1 MDDVDL
7 GPTRGIRR
15 EERSTYAPSLAEIFN
30 QSTEDARRV
39 ANWNAHRYNLSEVF
53 DDVAERV
60 KAATG
65 ETIDNPLR
73 GWTLDPQ
80 AAWKESIGKLKA
92 KKPDALDWDAL
103 AAEPEQRAWGMM
115 KETRETSNDMGQ
127 VLGLADP
134 KAGVLGGVPIM
145 GSVAALARNVATQP
159 GTVLAQMG
167 GSLYGQLS
175 SPADTLGNLIGF
187 GAGRAAT
194 SIIKSA
200 VMNAASNAA
209 VQGVLS
215 AGKQGDYAK
224 AGLPSG
230 WKVWLEEVEGAA
242 AMGFALDAGIRTPA
256 RAAIRQFGRDVEAGK
271 AFSRNTVRG
280 GFLKDAEPPAPAPKI
295 DPETLRKAADG
306 DLLHHGDLA
315 AAREVLEKTGAL
327 DDPAVK
333 GAFDHLEGGGRLT
346 EITLRELKEMGVERV
361 YGLRMLADAV
371 GGREALLPAPPAI
384 ATQPLMPEHGV
395 QLLTELGARVESFPE
410 SIRRAVQDGLESGV
424 PAVVNLVRA
433 EMAAGA
439 DKVEKTVIGFKTAK
453 GSSYVI
459 QKDGTTIRDKKARA
473 EHPGEQ
479 GIQPKADSV
488 IYVTEKQADALSV
501 VQAELYANQGQTRVL
516 LEIAPLGDG
525 RWGVRATTG
534 PDAGKFYK
542 DTVITPT
549 ATPAAGLLPV
559 EIWDKYK
566 PHFGNK
572 IVEVTESAEGLAE
585 RLGKAITPTIAARA
599 RVQSGMASALEIADL
614 IRRYP
619 GMLDTNV
626 ALDTDRVRLARD
638 IATLEDTAFEAV
650 ARQHV
655 PPEIGALVAQRVPH
669 AAQAQLIDDIAK
681 LAPKTLADARDILDQ
696 IAPAPGPDHK
706 PLVPHGSEGAGDMT
720 PERMEALRGVAGQA
734 YEDAKAPLARRAE
747 LESKIE
753 DIKGKIASAQ
763 MKTEDGTDA
772 PGRRN
777 RTMSDEIKNIDDE
790 LARLQQ
796 ELARITDEIEEH
808 QYRADLREVIKA
820 ESTKEQRDSWMSV
833 DADHIEDLME
843 RQSDITNEI
852 NKLKSARNSA
862 SGARQSTD
870 PETGEPLSPGEVESI
885 VSQWSYVREMRA
897 VKPPKSIV
905 DFLRGLGGVVDETG
919 DILHRMGDNKKRP
932 GLRSRNGMA
941 PNDATLRAWKAGY
954 LGSGDRPGINALYD
968 AIGED
973 LQGNRVYSDADAD
986 IVSDLALA
994 REMEKDLELYGIA
1007 NLKRE
1012 RDVRAH
1018 FEGARDRG
1026 AARDTAVAGAKAIEK
1041 QRAELAAAERE
1052 LAEINRQ
1059 IAAEIKNAEPVSL
1072 RADLSMADRERQ
1084 LADLTAACRE

>member
-439 DKVEKTVIGFKTAK
+439 D
-453 GSSYVI
+453 
-459 QKDGTTIRDKKARA
+459 
-473 EHPGEQ
+473 
-479 GIQPKADSV
+479 
-488 IYVTEKQADALSV
+488 
-501 VQAELYANQGQTRVL
+501 
-516 LEIAPLGDG
+516 
-525 RWGVRATTG
+525 
-534 PDAGKFYK
+534 
-542 DTVITPT
+542 
-549 ATPAAGLLPV
+549 
-559 EIWDKYK
+559 
-566 PHFGNK
+566 
-572 IVEVTESAEGLAE
+572 GLAE